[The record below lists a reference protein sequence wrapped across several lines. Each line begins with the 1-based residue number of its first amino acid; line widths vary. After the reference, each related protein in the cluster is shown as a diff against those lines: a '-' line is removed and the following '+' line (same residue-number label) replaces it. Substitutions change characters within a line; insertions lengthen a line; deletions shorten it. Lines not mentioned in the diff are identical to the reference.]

1 MLKKFRLMKLHNYW
15 SMSNERWLF
24 QLSLFKMQK
33 MCSYGILST
42 VFDPKRLITKWFS
55 LLGKGFL

>member
-42 VFDPKRLITKWFS
+42 VFDPKRLITKWFV
-55 LLGKGFL
+55 KA